1 MGLPEGVPLIVPTSE
16 TSWEQL
22 NTQFDLVPPFEF
34 ACADESDVILDASKM
49 NFLEVPAED
58 HVAAAIAAAAAAAE
72 AEEAED

>member
-49 NFLEVPAED
+49 NFLED